1 MSRIREALTKIE
13 GGPRPVAPVPQV
25 APVAS
30 QYATARELGPRRYE
44 RAAYVEPRVVP
55 PAPAYEAPEDETPAY
70 ETPVAP
76 YAPTASP
83 GEALPGIPGEFH
95 RELAALRFTLENALP
110 GRTTRVVQF
119 AAAVGGEGTTTVAAN
134 FARVLAQ
141 DATQN
146 VLLVDA
152 NVRRPGLALFFG
164 LAEHPG
170 LRELL
175 EAGAIAETERYLQ
188 AVERPNLHVL
198 TATGATSDLAQVFAP
213 EALREFWSQIG
224 RHYQWV
230 IVDAAPVIE
239 APETSTVGGT
249 VDTTVIVIQAARTKR
264 GVVQRALERCAKAGA
279 PVLGAVLNRRRLDIP
294 EFIYRRI

>member
-13 GGPRPVAPVPQV
+13 GGTRPVAPVPQV

-30 QYATARELGPRRYE
+30 PYATARELGPRRYE
-44 RAAYVEPRVVP
+44 RAAYVEPRVVQ
-55 PAPAYEAPEDETPAY
+55 PEPEPEY
-70 ETPVAP
+70 ETPVHEAPP
-76 YAPTASP
+76 YAPGVAP
-83 GEALPGIPGEFH
+83 VEALPGIPGEFH
-95 RELAALRFTLENALP
+95 RELAALRFTLETALP
-110 GRTTRVVQF
+110 GRTTRVVLF
-119 AAAVGGEGTTTVAAN
+119 AAAVAGEGTTTVAAN

-164 LAEHPG
+164 LAENPG

-175 EAGAIAETERYLQ
+175 DAGAIAETERYLQ
-188 AVERPNLHVL
+188 AAERPNLHVL
-198 TATGATSDLAQVFAP
+198 TATEAASDLAHVFAP

-264 GVVQRALERCAKAGA
+264 GVVQRAMERCAKAGV

>member
-13 GGPRPVAPVPQV
+13 GGSRPQPAPG

-30 QYATARELGPRRYE
+30 PYATARALEPRRYE
-44 RAAYVEPRVVP
+44 RAAYAEPRRLEP
-55 PAPAYEAPEDETPAY
+55 PALSEVYAEPA
-70 ETPVAP
+70 PVEEAP
-76 YAPTASP
+76 YAPGIMPA
-83 GEALPGIPGEFH
+83 EALPGIPADFH
-95 RELAALRFTLENALP
+95 GELAGLRFTLETALP

-119 AAAVGGEGTTTVAAN
+119 AAAVAGEGTTSVAAN

-152 NVRRPGLALFFG
+152 NVRRPGLGLFFG
-164 LAEHPG
+164 LAAQPG
-170 LRELL
+170 LREILDANNL
-175 EAGAIAETERYLQ
+175 AATEASLQ

-198 TATGATSDLAQVFAP
+198 TALEAGGDLAQVYAP
-213 EALREFWSQIG
+213 ESLRDFWAQVG
-224 RHYQWV
+224 RHYHWV
-230 IVDAAPVIE
+230 IVDSPAVLE
-239 APETSTVGGT
+239 ASETAIVGGT
-249 VDTTVIVIQAARTKR
+249 VDTTVLVIQAARTKR
-264 GVVQRALERCAKAGA
+264 GVVQRAMERCAKANA

>member
-13 GGPRPVAPVPQV
+13 GGARPEAPPPPVPP
-25 APVAS
+25 AGSPF
-30 QYATARELGPRRYE
+30 ATVRQLEPRRYE
-44 RAAYVEPRVVP
+44 RPAYHEPQIVEPDF
-55 PAPAYEAPEDETPAY
+55 EATPQ
-70 ETPVAP
+70 AP
-76 YAPTASP
+76 YAPEAP
-83 GEALPGIPGEFH
+83 AGEALPGIPAEFH
-95 RELAALRFTLENALP
+95 RELAGLRHTIESALP

-119 AAAVGGEGTTTVAAN
+119 AAAVAGEGTTTVAAN

-146 VLLVDA
+146 VLVVDA

-164 LAEHPG
+164 LAENPG
-170 LRELL
+170 LRELID
-175 EAGAIAETERYLQ
+175 ADAVAETERYLQ

-198 TATGATSDLAQVFAP
+198 TATEAMGDQAQVFAP
-213 EALREFWSQIG
+213 EALREFWSQVG
-224 RHYQWV
+224 RRYHWV
-230 IVDAAPVIE
+230 IVDGAPVIE
-239 APETSTVGGT
+239 APETTIVGST

-264 GVVQRALERCAKAGA
+264 GIVQRAMERFTKAGV